1 MTVNE
6 LIEALKD
13 IGDEKFRDA
22 AKVRIV
28 ANGVSPFKSEV
39 PVDLD
44 SFDVKTN
51 VASVDLHVDFLRV
64 L

>member
-28 ANGVSPFKSEV
+28 ANGVSPKGEV
-39 PVDLD
+39 PVDLNA
-44 SFDVKTN
+44 FDVKTN

>member
-6 LIEALKD
+6 LIEALKE

-22 AKVRIV
+22 SKVRIV
-28 ANGVSPFKSEV
+28 ANGVSPFKEV